1 MPIALVDGNNFY
13 VSCERVFDPSLEGRP
28 VIVLSNNDGI
38 AVARSEEAKALGIRM
53 GEPFFRIRDLV
64 RREGVRVF
72 SSNYPLYADM
82 SRRMNETLARFSPE
96 VEVYSIDE
104 SFVGL
109 GGFRRRELV
118 AYARDLRATMKTWTG
133 IPVAVGIGPTKTLA
147 KLANRCAKKMPGF
160 DGVCDLTDPAPRA
173 RILPTVPV
181 AAVWGIGPAATLRL
195 AQLGVR
201 TAADLR
207 AMPPELARRILTVA
221 GARIV
226 RELNG
231 DSCLDLD
238 LLPAPRKG
246 TAVTR
251 SFGRPVVAWT
261 DMEEAV
267 SAFAARA
274 GEKLRAQGLAAAHL
288 AVFMHTHRF
297 NRDPAYANV
306 RAANLVPATD
316 DTFALVGAAVRAA
329 RAIWRDGF
337 RYTKAGVVLAD
348 LVPRA
353 RVAPDLFARGAD
365 GRAARLM
372 AAMDALNA
380 RMGRNTVF
388 PASAG
393 LARPWKIRAERRSAR
408 YTTSFAELP
417 CVAAR

>member
-1 MPIALVDGNNFY
+1 MLIALVDGNNFY

-28 VIVLSNNDGI
+28 AIVLSNNDGI
-38 AVARSEEAKALGIRM
+38 VVARSEEAKALGIRM
-53 GEPFFRIRDLV
+53 GEPFFRVRDLV
-64 RREGVRVF
+64 RREDIRVF

-82 SRRMNETLARFSPE
+82 SRRMNETLACFSPE

-109 GGFRRRELV
+109 GGFHRRDLV
-118 AYARDLRATMKTWTG
+118 AYAREIRATMKTWTG

-147 KLANRCAKKMPGF
+147 KLANRCAKKMPDF
-160 DGVCDLTDPAPRA
+160 DGVCALTDPALWA
-173 RILPTVPV
+173 RILSMVPV

-195 AQLGVR
+195 TRLGIQ

-207 AMPPELARRILTVA
+207 AMPLELARRVLTVT
-221 GARIV
+221 GTRIV
-226 RELNG
+226 QELNG

-261 DMEEAV
+261 DMAEAV
-267 SAFAARA
+267 SVFATRA

-297 NRDPAYANV
+297 NRDPTYANAQ
-306 RAANLVPATD
+306 AATLVPATD
-316 DTFALVGAAVRAA
+316 DSRALVGAAVRTA

-337 RYTKAGVVLAD
+337 RYTKAGVILAD

-353 RVAPDLFARGAD
+353 NVAPDLFARDSGAH
-365 GRAARLM
+365 AARLM
-372 AAMDALNA
+372 AAMDSLNA

-393 LARPWKIRAERRSAR
+393 VARPWKIKAERRSAR

-417 CVAAR
+417 NVAAR